1 MIIEVGLVRG
11 NYSIFSV
18 SDGDTE
24 ALRRGGGD
32 KEVSLQFDRCN

>member
-11 NYSIFSV
+11 NYSILSV

-24 ALRRGGGD
+24 ALPRGGGD
-32 KEVSLQFDRCN
+32 KEVRLQFDRRN

>member
-18 SDGDTE
+18 SDGGTE
-24 ALRRGGGD
+24 ALWRGGG
-32 KEVSLQFDRCN
+32 VGLGLTGIIG